1 MNRWL
6 VALVAALPFAGVCQ
20 DRYPV
25 DWAQV
30 ESEALDHFAALLR
43 IDTTNPPG
51 NETEVAVYLRD
62 ALAAEGIEGR
72 LYAMVPGRD
81 NYVTRIRG
89 NGSKEPVLVMG
100 HTDVVGVQ
108 RENWSVQPFD
118 AVRRDG
124 YIYGRGSLDD
134 KDNVTAG
141 LMLML
146 MLTRAGVELDRDV
159 IFLAEA
165 GEEGTPEVGVDFMV
179 NEHWDEVGAQ
189 YCLAEGGT
197 AVARDGVVRYVS
209 IATTEKYPMR
219 VRLVATGTAGH
230 GSVPRV
236 DNALAALAG
245 AVAKL
250 SEWQPPMRLNQTTR
264 AFFQRLAEISDK
276 ESAERYRGLLEPSE
290 QAASQHYLA
299 QHEPQYN
306 ALLRTGVA
314 PTILS
319 GGFRRNVIPSQAE
332 AMLDVRALPDENPEE
347 FYAHMAAVIN
357 NPNVEV
363 VPQPIYRPASPPS
376 PIDNEMFRV
385 IESVSERL
393 FPEAVILPTM
403 LTGATDM
410 AQVRAK
416 GVACYGFGPVRHEE
430 DLSAGGGAH
439 GDDERIPEDSL
450 LTLVQFLWYSVLG
463 IAASP

>member
-1 MNRWL
+1 MCRLL
-6 VALVAALPFAGVCQ
+6 VALVAVLPVAGVCQ

-25 DWAQV
+25 DWSQV
-30 ESEALDHFAALLR
+30 ETEALDHFAALLR
-43 IDTTNPPG
+43 IDTSNPPG
-51 NETEVAVYLRD
+51 NETEVAVYLRQ
-62 ALAAEGIEGR
+62 ALQAEGIEDR

-81 NYVTRIRG
+81 NLVARISG
-89 NGSKEPVLVMG
+89 NGSKQPVLVMG

-108 RENWSVQPFD
+108 RENWSVEPFD

-124 YIYGRGSLDD
+124 YIYGRGALDD

-141 LMLML
+141 LMLLL
-146 MLTRAGVELDRDV
+146 MLDRAGVELDRDV

-165 GEEGTPEVGVDFMV
+165 GEEGTPEVGVDYMV
-179 NEHWDEVGAQ
+179 NEHWDEVGAE
-189 YCLAEGGT
+189 YCLAEGGG

-219 VRLVATGTAGH
+219 VRLVARGTAGH

-236 DNALAALAG
+236 DNALAALAD

-250 SEWQPPMRLNQTTR
+250 SAWQPPMRLNETTR
-264 AFFQRLAEISDK
+264 AYFQRLADISDE
-276 ESAERYRGLLEPSE
+276 ESAHYYRGLFDPAE
-290 QAASQHYLA
+290 QARSQHYLA
-299 QHEPQYN
+299 QHEPQLSS
-306 ALLRTGVA
+306 LLRTSVT

-332 AMLDVRALPDENPEE
+332 AMLDVRGLPDENPEA
-347 FYAHMAAVIN
+347 FYAHMAAVVN
-357 NPNVEV
+357 NPNVEI

-376 PIDNEMFRV
+376 SIDNEMFNV
-385 IESVSERL
+385 LETVSARM
-393 FPEAVILPTM
+393 FPEAVTLPTM

-450 LTLVQFLWYSVLG
+450 LKLVQFLWYSVLG